1 MKKTIGNKTIIA
13 GAKVTASR
21 AVSSYEHC
29 LDLSY
34 LEYDKNAKKEVK
46 RSISVT
52 FADDKY
58 NEWTARFKKLDEK
71 GFVGSYVMVKFVL
84 TEDGKANGIDF
95 FLPGRKSGL
104 KYEKDGEEK
113 YVVVLFGRAKV
124 RDDAK
129 FATVNGNTG
138 FSVTVPID
146 IFKNGKENTEWIK
159 VTFWNGVDSNGK
171 ENALADRA
179 EKAIKDGDLIAINTG
194 SIKSVTDKEKDRVYF
209 NATGFGFDIISRKK
223 KDEASDSETAEEE
236 TSLATTYDENIDDD
250 DDDEEPIF

>member
-1 MKKTIGNKTIIA
+1 MKQTIGNKTIIA

-21 AVSSYEHC
+21 AVSTYEHC

-46 RSISVT
+46 RSVSVT

-71 GFVGSYVMVKFVL
+71 GLVGSYIMVKFNL
-84 TEDGKANGIDF
+84 TEDGKAIGTDF

-104 KYEKDGEEK
+104 KYEKNGEEK
-113 YVVVLFGRAKV
+113 FIVILFGRAKV
-124 RDDAK
+124 REDAK
-129 FATVNGNTG
+129 FTTANGNTG

-146 IFKNGKENTEWIK
+146 TFKDGKENTEWIK
-159 VTFWNGVDSNGK
+159 VTFWNGTDNNGN

-179 EKAIKDGDLIAINTG
+179 EKAIKDGDLIAINAG
-194 SIKSVTDKEKDRVYF
+194 SVKTVTNDEGKTYF
-209 NATGFGFDIISRKK
+209 NATGFNFDIVSRKK
-223 KDEASDSETAEEE
+223 KDETSDSEETEEE
-236 TSLATTYDENIDDD
+236 TTLASTYDENFDDD